1 MNAETSTDWRDQIF
15 DVLQAHDIKQ
25 VYHVPDAG
33 HSRLIEHCQR
43 SNSIRTVPL
52 TTEEEGIGLAA
63 GAWLGGQR
71 SVLLM
76 QSSGVGNT
84 INLMGLTKTLRFPFL
99 TLITMRGDYGEFN
112 SWQYPMGQ
120 GTPKVLEAMGVLLY
134 SVDRADEVKAIGRRR
149 GALGLPW
156 RAVGRGPAAPEA
168 DRHQG
173 FWKEDGQMSN
183 GQMSKATLQRRPL
196 VKKILE
202 GADDNLLV
210 IAGLGSSNWDI
221 TEAGDRPLN
230 MPLWGAMGA
239 PVSMGLGLALAQPGK
254 RVLVITGDA
263 DLMMSLGS
271 LATVAS
277 QQPDN
282 LAIVV
287 LDNEKFGETGNQ
299 ASHTSPRNNGPTQSG
314 AGTDLAMIAQGCG
327 IVDAAIVREEGEV
340 AQLVKDARTKKGP
353 VFRVVKVMVEKLE
366 FVMPPQ
372 DGAHLKDRFRQAL
385 LGHP

>member
-1 MNAETSTDWRDQIF
+1 
-15 DVLQAHDIKQ
+15 
-25 VYHVPDAG
+25 
-33 HSRLIEHCQR
+33 
-43 SNSIRTVPL
+43 
-52 TTEEEGIGLAA
+52 
-63 GAWLGGQR
+63 
-71 SVLLM
+71 M

-84 INLMGLTKTLRFPFL
+84 INMMGLTKTLRFPFL

-134 SVDRADEVKAIGRRR
+134 SVDRADEVKATVDAAARSAFHGGQSVAVLLRQKLIGIKDF
-149 GALGLPW
+149 G
-156 RAVGRGPAAPEA
+156 
-168 DRHQG
+168 
-173 FWKEDGQMSN
+173 KKTSS
-183 GQMSKATLQRRPL
+183 MSKATLQRRPL

-263 DLMMSLGS
+263 DLLMSLGS
-271 LATVAS
+271 LATVAT

-299 ASHTSPRNNGPTQSG
+299 ASHTSPRNNGPTESG
-314 AGTDLAMIAQGCG
+314 AGADLAMIARGCG
-327 IVDAAIVREEGEV
+327 IADVGTVREAGEV

-353 VFRVVKVMVEKLE
+353 VFRLVKVMVEKLE